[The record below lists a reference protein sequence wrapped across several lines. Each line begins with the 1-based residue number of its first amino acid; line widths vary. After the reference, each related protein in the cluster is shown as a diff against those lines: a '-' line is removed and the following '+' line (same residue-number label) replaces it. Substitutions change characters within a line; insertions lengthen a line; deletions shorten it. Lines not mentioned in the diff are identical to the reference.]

1 MNRAGGSYVFRSVS
15 VPGKREKQEQKFP
28 VRTNRS
34 EPQCA
39 VPWCAVPF
47 PAVVYLMCN
56 NRFQEEECTCYKK
69 KCRYL
74 ISKIAEGF
82 WRSTRAYWKVWLCFF
97 FSSSLSLPLASL
109 IMGNYSPA
117 VSILMLEMASLLYL
131 VSICQKISKFQGL
144 RSPIENPSLP
154 RIIYLKTAPGK
165 KCKVFF
171 FPFVFFYLISS

>member
-1 MNRAGGSYVFRSVS
+1 
-15 VPGKREKQEQKFP
+15 
-28 VRTNRS
+28 
-34 EPQCA
+34 
-39 VPWCAVPF
+39 
-47 PAVVYLMCN
+47 
-56 NRFQEEECTCYKK
+56 
-69 KCRYL
+69 
-74 ISKIAEGF
+74 
-82 WRSTRAYWKVWLCFF
+82 
-97 FSSSLSLPLASL
+97 
-109 IMGNYSPA
+109 MGNYSPA